1 MDSKDLLLFDPEVS
15 DALNSGKPVVALEST
30 IISHG
35 MPYPRNVSTAL
46 EVEAVVRENGAI
58 PATTALMD
66 GQFCVGLSSDQI
78 EKLGSSGGVKKV
90 SLRDIGVA
98 LSKEILG
105 ATTVAT
111 TMFIAEKAGIQI
123 FATGGLGGVHRGDS
137 GDVSADL
144 TALGT
149 IPVTVVS
156 AGVKAI
162 LDLPRTLEFLE
173 TLGVP
178 VLGYE
183 TDVFPEFWIRGS
195 NLPISARVDDPLAAA
210 AAISAHWSSGMKSGV
225 VLAAPVPVEDEADP
239 EVINAA
245 INEGLAAAAAQGVT
259 GSGTTPFLLAH
270 IVESTGGASLE
281 TNIALVKN
289 NAAVAAKVAVELA
302 SLKGTN

>member
-1 MDSKDLLLFDPEVS
+1 MDSKDLLLFAPQVS

-78 EKLGSSGGVKKV
+78 EKLGSSDGVKKV

-98 LSKEILG
+98 LSKETLG

-245 INEGLAAAAAQGVT
+245 INEGLAAAAAQGVA

-302 SLKGTN
+302 SLNKR

>member
-66 GQFCVGLSSDQI
+66 GQFCVGLSSEQI

-245 INEGLAAAAAQGVT
+245 INEGLAAAAAQGVA

-302 SLKGTN
+302 SLNKK

>member
-210 AAISAHWSSGMKSGV
+210 AAISTHWSSGMKSGV
-225 VLAAPVPVEDEADP
+225 VLAVPVPVEDEADP

-302 SLKGTN
+302 SLNQR

>member
-1 MDSKDLLLFDPEVS
+1 MVSEDLLLFAPEVS

-78 EKLGSSGGVKKV
+78 EKLGSSDGVKKV

-98 LSKEILG
+98 LSKETLG

-210 AAISAHWSSGMKSGV
+210 AAISTHWSSGMKSGV

-270 IVESTGGASLE
+270 IVDSTGGASLE

-302 SLKGTN
+302 SLNKS

>member
-78 EKLGSSGGVKKV
+78 EKLGSSDGVKKV

-98 LSKEILG
+98 LSKETLG

-144 TALGT
+144 TALGA

-245 INEGLAAAAAQGVT
+245 INEGLAAAAAQGVA

-302 SLKGTN
+302 SLNKN

>member
-15 DALNSGKPVVALEST
+15 DALNSGKPVVALAST

-245 INEGLAAAAAQGVT
+245 INEGLAAAAAQGVA

-289 NAAVAAKVAVELA
+289 NAAVAAKVAVELT
-302 SLKGTN
+302 SLNKK

>member
-1 MDSKDLLLFDPEVS
+1 MVSEDLLLFAPEVS

-78 EKLGSSGGVKKV
+78 EKLGSSDGVKKV
-90 SLRDIGVA
+90 SLRDVGVA
-98 LSKEILG
+98 LSKETLG

-210 AAISAHWSSGMKSGV
+210 AAIAAHWSSGMKSGV
-225 VLAAPVPVEDEADP
+225 VLAAPVPSEDEADP

-302 SLKGTN
+302 SLNKR

>member
-245 INEGLAAAAAQGVT
+245 INEGLAAAAAQGVA

-302 SLKGTN
+302 SLNKK

>member
-1 MDSKDLLLFDPEVS
+1 MVSKDLLLFAPEVS

-78 EKLGSSGGVKKV
+78 EKLGSSDGVKKV

-98 LSKEILG
+98 LSKETLG

-225 VLAAPVPVEDEADP
+225 VLAAPVPSEDEADP

-302 SLKGTN
+302 SLNKR

>member
-1 MDSKDLLLFDPEVS
+1 MVSKDLLLFAPEVS

-78 EKLGSSGGVKKV
+78 EKLGSSDGVKKV

-98 LSKEILG
+98 LSKETLG

-210 AAISAHWSSGMKSGV
+210 AAIAAHWSSGMKSGV
-225 VLAAPVPVEDEADP
+225 VLAAPVPSEDEADP

-302 SLKGTN
+302 SLKKR

>member
-1 MDSKDLLLFDPEVS
+1 MVSKDLLLFAPEVS

-78 EKLGSSGGVKKV
+78 EKLGSSHGVKKV

-98 LSKEILG
+98 LSKETLG

-225 VLAAPVPVEDEADP
+225 VLAAPVPSEDEADP

-302 SLKGTN
+302 SLNKR